1 MFQNGFP
8 YALKDE
14 VTKVVGLMADKTYN
28 NVTIDVSE
36 DIIQYHQ
43 DHEVIMFP
51 YRIYYMDNSNDFTKD
66 LSEQQKMI
74 LHCIYSRSCEGF
86 VRQKHIALVASDGL
100 WRLDY
105 SLYRENL
112 R

>member
-43 DHEVIMFP
+43 DHEVD
-51 YRIYYMDNSNDFTKD
+51 RKS
-66 LSEQQKMI
+66 
-74 LHCIYSRSCEGF
+74 
-86 VRQKHIALVASDGL
+86 VV
-100 WRLDY
+100 
-105 SLYRENL
+105 
-112 R
+112 